1 VLWMAGSHV
10 ARRVGW
16 IFVLVVGALLFEIE
30 RRTLIDTRNPNY
42 VPSLILLGATIV
54 PATFV
59 SFVYGRRLRYNVGAG
74 ALILIALLGGVLGT
88 VVAGVLE
95 YKTLIKLGTL
105 PMVAVAISEE
115 ASKLIVPIAVLALR
129 RYRSVADGLL
139 IGVASGAGFAA
150 LETMGY
156 AFVALIVSRG
166 DIQTVDG
173 LLLLRGVLSPAGH
186 MAWTGLTCAGLW
198 GAANEGWSAR
208 SIIGFLLIFAMAVAL
223 HTAWD
228 TVGTRTGYAVVGVV
242 SIAALGFITH
252 RISVKSRLFTG
263 AVR

>member
-1 VLWMAGSHV
+1 MAGSHV

-42 VPSLILLGATIV
+42 V
-54 PATFV
+54 
-59 SFVYGRRLRYNVGAG
+59 
-74 ALILIALLGGVLGT
+74 
-88 VVAGVLE
+88 
-95 YKTLIKLGTL
+95 
-105 PMVAVAISEE
+105 
-115 ASKLIVPIAVLALR
+115 AVLALR
-129 RYRSVADGLL
+129 RYRTVADGLL

-228 TVGTRTGYAVVGVV
+228 TVGTRTGYAMVGIV

-252 RISVKSRLFTG
+252 RISVKSRLFAG